1 MPSVTPFLW
10 FDHRLEEA
18 VTFYVSVFEGA
29 RILHTARYGP
39 GAPQPAGTAMSMTF
53 EIAGQRVMALN
64 GGPMY
69 THSPA
74 FSLFV
79 SCRTQAEVD
88 HYWARLVDGGRPSQ
102 CGWLVDRY
110 GLSWQVIPEA
120 LGRLLGDADP
130 GRAGR
135 AMQAMLQMQK
145 IDIAALE
152 HAAAGA

>member
-1 MPSVTPFLW
+1 MASVTPFLW

-18 VTFYVSVFEGA
+18 VTFYVGLFDGA
-29 RILHTARYGP
+29 RVLHTSRYGA
-39 GAPQPAGTAMSMTF
+39 GAPQPAGTMMSMTF

-69 THSPA
+69 QHTPA

-88 HYWARLVDGGRPSQ
+88 HYWSRLVEGGRPSQ

-110 GLSWQVIPEA
+110 GLSWQVIPET
-120 LGRLLGDADP
+120 LGRLLGDPDP
-130 GRAGR
+130 ARAAR

-152 HAAAGA
+152 RAAAGA

>member
-18 VTFYVSVFEGA
+18 VTFYLSVFEGA

-64 GGPMY
+64 GGPTY

-88 HYWARLVDGGRPSQ
+88 HYWARLVDGGRPSP

-120 LGRLLGDADP
+120 LGRLLGDPDA

-152 HAAAGA
+152 HAAAAA

>member
-1 MPSVTPFLW
+1 MPTVTPFLW

-18 VTFYVSVFEGA
+18 VTFYTTLFADGRV
-29 RILHTARYGP
+29 IHTSRYGP
-39 GAPQPAGTAMSMTF
+39 GGPQPAGTVMSMTF

-69 THSPA
+69 THTPA

-79 SCRTQAEVD
+79 SCRTQEEVD
-88 HYWARLVDGGRPSQ
+88 HYWSQLVEGGRPSQ

-120 LGRLLGDADP
+120 LGRLLGDPDRA
-130 GRAGR
+130 RAGR

-145 IDIAALE
+145 IDVAALE
-152 HAAAGA
+152 RAAAGA